1 MQTEHMQCIYMVAFF
16 LLIDAQIKVL
26 NQTVSG
32 DAETV
37 FYYAQVEKTVENNA
51 DVKVDDGTNIWIISS
66 STKQCDCHRLQNG
79 TTYIV
84 ELNAQNVYGAKTLY
98 LLGEDAVV
106 MRWKR
111 SSRFLAKLAK
121 CS

>member
-1 MQTEHMQCIYMVAFF
+1 MVAFF

-37 FYYAQVEKTVENNA
+37 FYYAQVEKTVESNA

-66 STKQCDCHRLQNG
+66 STKQCDCHQLQND
-79 TTYIV
+79 TTYVV
-84 ELNAQNVYGAKTLY
+84 ELKAQNAYGIKPLY
-98 LLGEDAVV
+98 ILGEDAVV
-106 MRWKR
+106 MRRKR
-111 SSRFLAKLAK
+111 SSRFLARLAK